1 MGDEKD
7 GNKLG
12 SIPWDCVIV
21 DEVRPAQF
29 SQDPADQYLLAIA
42 GILFAVTDRLESI
55 VVIRA
60 LRLFLEPGE
69 C

>member
-29 SQDPADQYLLAIA
+29 SQDPAAQ
-42 GILFAVTDRLESI
+42 
-55 VVIRA
+55 
-60 LRLFLEPGE
+60 
-69 C
+69 